1 MRPPVAIIL
10 AICSLPLVACSRA
23 AEPPAVA
30 PQQYG
35 GTHPNSYDSSS
46 RPNSYE
52 RGDGNTTPDHQNL
65 TPTRSRFAGLRF
77 ECWRCMHR
85 GGLLGQPVEAR

>member
-23 AEPPAVA
+23 ADPPAVA

-52 RGDGNTTPDHQNL
+52 RGDGNSYDSPPPELDANAL
-65 TPTRSRFAGLRF
+65 KVRRFAI
-77 ECWRCMHR
+77 
-85 GGLLGQPVEAR
+85 